1 MAGGRPSDYDS
12 AYCEA
17 AIEYGK
23 LGKSKAYMAANFG
36 VSRQTLD
43 NWIAAHPEFM
53 DAMARAL
60 DLSQAW
66 WEDAGQAGMAAD
78 KFNGSVWSRSMAAR
92 FPADWREISR
102 QEQTGADGGPLT
114 VVINK
119 PA

>member
-1 MAGGRPSDYDS
+1 MAGGRPSDYDPS
-12 AYCEA
+12 FCEQ

-23 LGKSKAYMAANFG
+23 LGKSKAYMAAQFD
-36 VSRQTLD
+36 VSRQTLE
-43 NWIAAHPEFM
+43 NWCEAHPEFL
-53 DAMARAL
+53 DAITRAMTL
-60 DLSQAW
+60 AQAW
-66 WEDAGQAGMAAD
+66 WEDAGQTGMSAD